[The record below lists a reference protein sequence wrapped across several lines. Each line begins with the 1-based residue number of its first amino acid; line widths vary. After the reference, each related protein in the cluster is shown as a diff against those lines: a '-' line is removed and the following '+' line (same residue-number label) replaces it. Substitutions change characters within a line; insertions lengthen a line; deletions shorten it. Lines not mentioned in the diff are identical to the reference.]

1 MYHACDTKGKKGRQG
16 RLRQYPF
23 FIYWLLAKINN
34 LWTRNNF
41 GNSLKGNAVLKES
54 WHETITY
61 KLDKLSEFPELSQYF
76 EHKDSSKTYLYKI
89 FCRYQKRAVVERIIL
104 EKTKIASE
112 LNTIKLI
119 GRSGFLKEIQGDNK
133 ALVTAIKSYL
143 DLRDDILDYIKSE
156 TSVFPH
162 KMHHNI
168 RRFRKINRKFFDKII
183 NELTDEGKILKNIP
197 DKTLY
202 LN

>member
-1 MYHACDTKGKKGRQG
+1 
-16 RLRQYPF
+16 
-23 FIYWLLAKINN
+23 
-34 LWTRNNF
+34 
-41 GNSLKGNAVLKES
+41 
-54 WHETITY
+54 
-61 KLDKLSEFPELSQYF
+61 
-76 EHKDSSKTYLYKI
+76 
-89 FCRYQKRAVVERIIL
+89 VERIIL